1 MVSQTVCDQ
10 MSLCSTTHELCT
22 SEWVY
27 LIELFEYQPKMRVL
41 SKFSDNAGQMV
52 DRKRVVE
59 VFTVNTNRV
68 NLLMSYFYY
77 QDRLQN
83 RWLTDLL
90 DVRKR
95 ILI

>member
-1 MVSQTVCDQ
+1 MQDKWWT
-10 MSLCSTTHELCT
+10 
-22 SEWVY
+22 
-27 LIELFEYQPKMRVL
+27 
-41 SKFSDNAGQMV
+41 G
-52 DRKRVVE
+52 KRVVE